1 MSPQGCSRNPASSLR
16 ANSAS
21 LHWISMANHRTVI
34 PKEHIEKLL
43 DGGYVRE
50 NGSGPIL
57 TDLGL
62 LRLVHERNKQAAA
75 K

>member
-1 MSPQGCSRNPASSLR
+1 MLNL
-16 ANSAS
+16 
-21 LHWISMANHRTVI
+21 RTVI

-50 NGSGPIL
+50 GGSGPIL

-62 LRLVHERNKQAAA
+62 LRLVHQRNMQAASE
-75 K
+75 